1 MSDRALPAS
10 VSAIAL
16 ETAAQATPARLS
28 ADAIGRAGEA
38 GALAQLTAA
47 MAELK
52 AMSVR
57 PLLQRAVDAL
67 QAEQIGPAFEWV
79 RQALERDEHSGFGWY
94 LMGIVQERRGDF
106 SSSILAYEAALKLL
120 PEQAEVANDL
130 GRLAYRMGL
139 KPQAEKL
146 FRHFL
151 RQYPGHGEA
160 LNNLACALR
169 DQRRFDEAIETL
181 RPAIEAEPGSA
192 LLWNTMGTIV
202 AEQGDYPNSEIFLT
216 EALNLDPAFLKA
228 RYNLG
233 NVRLALGDAAS
244 ALECCDLALA
254 SVVAED
260 ERQMMRLSRSTILM
274 ALGRL
279 GEGWDE
285 YEARLD
291 PQFADATHFM
301 FNRPRWT
308 PGADLEGK
316 SLLVCAEQGLGD
328 EVLFANVLPDVIQ
341 RLGPSGRLTL
351 AVEPRLV
358 ELFRRSFPSA
368 RVFAHATHNVG
379 GHTVRHIPAFQE
391 ELHTVDLWAPMGS
404 LLREFRRQVA
414 DFTTGGGYI
423 LPDPARVAHWKQ
435 VLDEQAPPGPKI
447 GLLWK
452 SLVTNNA
459 RHRFFSP
466 FDGWKPILRVEGAC
480 FVNLQYGDCTE
491 ELAAAERDLGV
502 RIWNPPGI
510 DLKQDLDEIAA
521 LSAALDLVIGF
532 ANATLNIAAA
542 GGAPTW
548 LIVSPGAWPVLG
560 QDRYLW
566 YPSARLFPAKAF
578 GDWSPVMERVA
589 DDLTDHLK
597 TL

>member
-16 ETAAQATPARLS
+16 ETAAQPTPARLS

-38 GALAQLTAA
+38 SALAQLTAA

-52 AMSVR
+52 AMAVR

-67 QAEQIGPAFEWV
+67 QAEQIPQAFDWV

-106 SSSILAYEAALKLL
+106 ASSILAYEAALKLL

-151 RQYPGHGEA
+151 RQHPGHGEA

-169 DQRRFDEAIETL
+169 DQRRFEEAIDAL

-202 AEQGDYPNSEIFLT
+202 AEQGDYPNSEVFLA
-216 EALNLDPAFLKA
+216 EALNLDPAFVKA

-233 NVRLALGDAAS
+233 NVRLALGDAAA
-244 ALECCDLALA
+244 ALECCDRALA

-291 PQFADATHFM
+291 SQFADATHFM
-301 FNRPRWT
+301 FDRPRWT
-308 PGADLEGK
+308 PGADLTGK
-316 SLLVCAEQGLGD
+316 SMLVCAEQGLGD

-341 RLGPSGRLTL
+341 RLGPDGRLTL

-358 ELFRRSFPSA
+358 GLFQRSFPTA
-368 RVFAHATHNVG
+368 RVFPHATHNVG
-379 GHTVRHIPAFQE
+379 GHTLRHVPAMLE
-391 ELHTVDLWAPMGS
+391 HLHTIDLWAPMGS
-404 LLREFRRQVA
+404 LLREFRRNVG
-414 DFTTGGGYI
+414 DFPDRIGYI
-423 LPDPARVAHWKQ
+423 TPDPDRVAYWRR
-435 VLDEQAPPGPKI
+435 VLEEQAPPGLKV

-466 FDGWKPILRVEGAC
+466 FDGWKPILSVEGAC

-502 RIWNPPGI
+502 RIWTPPGI
-510 DLKQDLDEIAA
+510 DLKQDLDDIAA

-542 GGAPTW
+542 AGAPAW

-566 YPSARLFPAKAF
+566 YPSVRLFPAKAF
-578 GDWSPVMERVA
+578 GDWAPVMAGVA
-589 DDLTDHLK
+589 DCLADRIK
-597 TL
+597 AN